1 MIIFS
6 WRKTGFSLIE
16 EPLYVVYLVGTADTY
31 QIGRE
36 GIGREGD
43 YLQSAIG

>member
-6 WRKTGFSLIE
+6 WRKTGCSLIE

>member
-16 EPLYVVYLVGTADTY
+16 EPLYVVYLIGTADTY

-36 GIGREGD
+36 GIGRLFAECHWIK
-43 YLQSAIG
+43 S